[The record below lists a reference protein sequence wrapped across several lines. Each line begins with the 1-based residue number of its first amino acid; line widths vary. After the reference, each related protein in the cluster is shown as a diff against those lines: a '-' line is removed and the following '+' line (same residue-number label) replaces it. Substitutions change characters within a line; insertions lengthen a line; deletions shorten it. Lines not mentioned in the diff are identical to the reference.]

1 MRQLIVKMSMTLDG
15 FVCGPNGE
23 LDWLFRTSDAQSTAW
38 VVDAI
43 TGAGMHL
50 MGRKTFAD
58 MAAYWPSSTGPFT
71 APMNDVPKGM
81 FTRSANAATETTRAL
96 HDARAHQP
104 DAPNPGA
111 AANQRSWDEA
121 RVFHG
126 DLAEE
131 IATLKRG
138 DGAFLLAHGGASFI
152 QALVATGLVDE
163 FRLAVHPVTLGRGLP
178 LFGTALALELVSVST
193 FPCGTTGCVY
203 RPKAS

>member
-1 MRQLIVKMSMTLDG
+1 MRELIVKMSMTLDG

-23 LDWLFRTSDAQSTAW
+23 LDWMFRTTDAQSTAW

-58 MAAYWPSSTGPFT
+58 MAAYWPSSTEPFA
-71 APMNDVPKGM
+71 APMNEVLKGV
-81 FTRSANAATETTRAL
+81 FTRHANAASETTRAL
-96 HDARAHQP
+96 RDARAHQP
-104 DAPNPGA
+104 DAPNPAA

-126 DLAEE
+126 DLADE

-138 DGAFLLAHGGASFI
+138 GGDFLLAHGGASFM

-163 FRLAVHPVTLGRGLP
+163 FRLAVHPIALGGGLR
-178 LFGTALALELVSVST
+178 LFGTPLALELVSVST